1 MNPSTAIII
10 ATKGR
15 PQELA
20 NLLDALAGQKV
31 HPDVIV
37 VSACDAE
44 DVSIG
49 KLNRENVRVVFGPPG
64 SSVQRNRALSEVRG
78 KCDIVAFFDDDFI
91 PSRFWIE
98 RVQTLFS
105 AQPDVGIVTGRVL
118 ADGVR
123 VGGIEW
129 PTGKAIVDKVDYS
142 AVGETLSSY
151 KLEDCKSPYGCNMAF
166 RASIIADL
174 KFDERLVLYG
184 WLEDRDFG
192 FRAAAG
198 LRIVSTDFVWGVHL
212 GANRGRTSGLRFGY
226 SQIVNPWYL
235 MKKRTINPSDAFIYI
250 ASALSRNAVGA
261 VISDPDID
269 RWGRLKG
276 NLAGVRDIVLGNWAP
291 ERITDL

>member
-1 MNPSTAIII
+1 
-10 ATKGR
+10 
-15 PQELA
+15 
-20 NLLDALAGQKV
+20 
-31 HPDVIV
+31 VIV

-49 KLNRENVRVVFGPPG
+49 ELNRENVRVVFGPPG
-64 SSVQRNRALSEVRG
+64 SSVQRNRALSEVGG

-98 RVQTLFS
+98 RIQTLFS

-142 AVGETLSSY
+142 AVGDTLSSY

-166 RASIIADL
+166 RASTIADL

-192 FRAAAG
+192 FRAAAR

-250 ASALSRNAVGA
+250 ASALSRNALGT
-261 VISDPDID
+261 VINDPDID

-276 NLAGVRDIVLGNWAP
+276 NLTGVRDIVLGNWAP